1 MNYDEAR
8 QLIQTLDKIG
18 LELERIRRLKAIGL
32 MQGIHASSPIWDF
45 VDEMAELTFHKELNL
60 NSQKNKLNG
69 EKEV

>member
-18 LELERIRRLKAIGL
+18 LELERIRRLKAIEL
-32 MQGIHASSPIWDF
+32 MQGIHELSTFLDF
-45 VDEMAELTFHKELNL
+45 VDEMQELTFHKELNL